1 MVVYLLILQKKK
13 KATINP
19 KNEDYK
25 CFQYAATVA
34 LNYEEINW
42 NPERVP
48 NIKPF
53 INRYNWEKINYP
65 SNIGDWKTFGKSN
78 PTIALNFFY
87 IKKKKYFQLI
97 FYTLFYILF
106 YFTAYS
112 VAS

>member
-13 KATINP
+13 KEATINP

-25 CFQYAATVA
+25 CFQYVATVA

-42 NPERVP
+42 NLERVP
-48 NIKPF
+48 NIKLF

-87 IKKKKYFQLI
+87 TKEKEIFPAYILYFILY
-97 FYTLFYILF
+97 FILF
-106 YFTAYS
+106 YS
-112 VAS
+112 L